1 VNPTLKQ
8 KILERVRF
16 DEDAVADRMHNQIM
30 DQLREY
36 LDDPQLQLVFDLVHE
51 SANVQHAKDQRIIVA
66 LAAQL
71 ENTVGA
77 LEKSQKALASGYS
90 PQQDAGQQVYSEARH
105 SVTQTLTDV
114 RKFMEGLGHE

>member
-1 VNPTLKQ
+1 MTLTS
-8 KILERVRF
+8 KITAACAFDAKLVDAEIDRLRAADIPFNQTFGFSMGARF
-16 DEDAVADRMHNQIM
+16 YHT
-30 DQLREY
+30 
-36 LDDPQLQLVFDLVHE
+36 
-51 SANVQHAKDQRIIVA
+51 KDQQMILA

>member
-1 VNPTLKQ
+1 MNPTLKQ

-51 SANVQHAKDQRIIVA
+51 SANVQHAKDQRIILA

-71 ENTVGA
+71 ESVVGA
-77 LEKSQKALASGYS
+77 MEEAQTLLLKWA
-90 PQQDAGQQVYSEARH
+90 PMHSEMVLHQA
-105 SVTQTLTDV
+105 LTDV
-114 RKFMEGLGHE
+114 RKFVETLEGKT